1 MVIRVLGVLCVG
13 PAHQSNKSTQIEI
26 ANAEALIT
34 LVHLLRTS
42 KVSLIQV
49 RTRRFQEARADHVHL
64 FP

>member
-42 KVSLIQV
+42 RISLIQV
-49 RTRRFQEARADHVHL
+49 SL
-64 FP
+64 IPL